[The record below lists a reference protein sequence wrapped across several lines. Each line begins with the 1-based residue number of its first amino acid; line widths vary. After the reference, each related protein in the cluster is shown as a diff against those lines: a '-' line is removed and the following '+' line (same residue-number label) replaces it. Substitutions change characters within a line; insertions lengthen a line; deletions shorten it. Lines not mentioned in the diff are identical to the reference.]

1 MLTTPDVVKKTKI
14 QKMQILKGKLINDIR
29 CRYIILTH
37 CSPPVSHLLLLL
49 CYNYLMAD
57 LVINI
62 NKNKIR
68 IVLDRKRWERLAN
81 DLGLYNDEFIKS
93 VKKGLRDYKK
103 KKIYKLKDLNV

>member
-1 MLTTPDVVKKTKI
+1 
-14 QKMQILKGKLINDIR
+14 
-29 CRYIILTH
+29 
-37 CSPPVSHLLLLL
+37 
-49 CYNYLMAD
+49 MAD

>member
-1 MLTTPDVVKKTKI
+1 
-14 QKMQILKGKLINDIR
+14 
-29 CRYIILTH
+29 
-37 CSPPVSHLLLLL
+37 
-49 CYNYLMAD
+49 MAD

-62 NKNKIR
+62 NKNKIK

-93 VKKGLRDYKK
+93 VRKGLRDYKK

>member
-1 MLTTPDVVKKTKI
+1 
-14 QKMQILKGKLINDIR
+14 
-29 CRYIILTH
+29 
-37 CSPPVSHLLLLL
+37 
-49 CYNYLMAD
+49 MAD

-62 NKNKIR
+62 NKNKIK